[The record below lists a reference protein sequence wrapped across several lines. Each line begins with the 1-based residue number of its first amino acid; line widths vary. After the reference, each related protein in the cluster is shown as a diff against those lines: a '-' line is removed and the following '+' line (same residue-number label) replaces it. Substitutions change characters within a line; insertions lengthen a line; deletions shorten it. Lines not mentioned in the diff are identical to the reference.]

1 MWAAETPVL
10 LLRDLVKEENVGRRS
25 EDESCGSELGV
36 QVGYLD
42 SGGLI
47 SGGCGRERISLY
59 LVKETNEME
68 IPLSGEFAFFKGG
81 HEQRR

>member
-1 MWAAETPVL
+1 ML
-10 LLRDLVKEENVGRRS
+10 LLKDFVKEENVGRRS

-47 SGGCGRERISLY
+47 SGGCDRERISPY
-59 LVKETNEME
+59 SAKTINEVD
-68 IPLSGEFAFFKGG
+68 IPLSGEFAFFVGG
-81 HEQRR
+81 HEQR